1 VQVDEGARRQLAA
14 TAEHDR
20 RWGVLIHQL
29 PPKPLY
35 LRAKVRN
42 RLARVGALPLK
53 NSVYVLPDRPD
64 CVEDLQW
71 IAQEAVAGGG
81 EAFVCRA
88 RFVQGVSDE
97 ALVQQF
103 RRSAAAAYEKL
114 RRELSALSRS
124 PRPGGTAEA
133 GESPVARYR
142 KRLGDITD
150 VDFFG
155 AAGRKE
161 VETMLQKLEAR
172 LRGRGRGGGEGGR
185 GEAADLVGRAWVTRR
200 DPKIDRLSTA
210 WLVRR
215 FVDRSAKFRFI
226 DPERESKRPREVAF
240 DMAGGDFTHEADRCT
255 FETLAA
261 RLGLADPGVAA
272 VGEIVHDVDLK
283 EARYGRPETEG
294 VRRLVEGMVRR
305 FPDPH
310 ERLERALDLFD
321 DLYASLPGRAAGA
334 PPSRPRARRKRRS

>member
-1 VQVDEGARRQLAA
+1 MRGEDGQ
-14 TAEHDR
+14 
-20 RWGVLIHQL
+20 RWCLLIHQL
-29 PPKPLY
+29 PPRPLY

-88 RFVQGVSDE
+88 RFLQGVSDE
-97 ALVQQF
+97 ALAQQF
-103 RRSAAAAYEKL
+103 RRNAAAAYDEL
-114 RRELSALSRS
+114 RRELAAMARG
-124 PRPGGTAEA
+124 PRPAGTAQP
-133 GESPVARYR
+133 GESPLARYR
-142 KRLGDITD
+142 RRLAEVGD
-150 VDFFG
+150 VDFFA

-161 VETMLQKLEAR
+161 VETMLEKLETRA
-172 LRGRGRGGGEGGR
+172 RGRARGGGTSARGGVA
-185 GEAADLVGRAWVTRR
+185 ELIGRAWVTRR

-215 FVDRSAKFRFI
+215 FVDPAAKFRFI
-226 DPERESKRPREVAF
+226 DPEREAKRPQEIAF

-261 RLGLADPGVAA
+261 RLGLADAGVRG
-272 VGEIVHDVDLK
+272 VGEIVHDIDLK
-283 EARYGRPETEG
+283 ETRYGRPETEG
-294 VRRLVEGMVRR
+294 IRRLVEGIVRR
-305 FPDPH
+305 YPDPRH
-310 ERLERALDLFD
+310 RLERALALFD
-321 DLYASLPGRAAGA
+321 DLHASLAGETVRRR
-334 PPSRPRARRKRRS
+334 PSRKRRA

>member
-1 VQVDEGARRQLAA
+1 VPAAGEARWAL
-14 TAEHDR
+14 
-20 RWGVLIHQL
+20 LIHQL
-29 PPKPLY
+29 PPRPLY

-42 RLARVGALPLK
+42 RLARVGALPVK

-88 RFVQGVSDE
+88 RFLQGVSDE

-103 RRSAAAAYEKL
+103 RRHAAAAYDAL
-114 RRELSALSRS
+114 RRELVAVSRA
-124 PRPGGTAEA
+124 PRPAGTPA
-133 GESPVARYR
+133 GESPLARYR
-142 KRLGDITD
+142 KRLAEIADA
-150 VDFFG
+150 DFF
-155 AAGRKE
+155 AAPGRKE
-161 VETMLQKLEAR
+161 VETMLEKLEAR
-172 LRGRGRGGGEGGR
+172 ARGRGRGGAAPAGG
-185 GEAADLVGRAWVTRR
+185 GAADLVGRTWVTRR

-215 FVDRSAKFRFI
+215 FVDRAARFRFI
-226 DPERESKRPREVAF
+226 DVEREAKRPREIAF

-261 RLGLADPGVAA
+261 RLELADPGVRAL
-272 VGEIVHDVDLK
+272 GEIVHDIDLK

-294 VRRLVEGMVRR
+294 IRRVVEGLVRRY
-305 FPDPH
+305 PDPH
-310 ERLERALDLFD
+310 ERLERALALFD
-321 DLYASLPGRAAGA
+321 DLHASLAGETA
-334 PPSRPRARRKRRS
+334 RPRPRRKRRA